1 VDPEHLGE
9 IDMPKFILAYHGK
22 PDIQSKEDGAAHMVA
37 WKAWSASLGDAIIDP
52 GMPVGV
58 SKTITAAGVEDGGG
72 SNPLSGITII
82 EAESMDA
89 AIAMA
94 KDCPHISGSG
104 TIEVAEAMQM
114 DM

>member
-1 VDPEHLGE
+1 
-9 IDMPKFILAYHGK
+9 MPNFILAYHGK
-22 PDIQSKEDGAAHMVA
+22 PDVETKEDGAALMTA
-37 WKAWSASLGDAIIDP
+37 WKAWITDLGDAVVDP
-52 GMPVGV
+52 GMPVGM
-58 SKTITAAGVEDGGG
+58 SKTITVDGVKDNGG

-82 EAESMDA
+82 QAASIDEA
-89 AIAMA
+89 IGMA